1 MLHSIYATL
10 GISYL
15 LYTLRT
21 LLALP
26 LVTTMF
32 IYIFLIEEC
41 SRWLET
47 NYQQNRSIKIDVL
60 H

>member
-26 LVTTMF
+26 LALDNIIHEYLKVTTVP
-32 IYIFLIEEC
+32 LDRHEIE
-41 SRWLET
+41 
-47 NYQQNRSIKIDVL
+47 VL
-60 H
+60 LR